1 MTHEGDEAVDGE
13 RRSRQN
19 QPKDIAH
26 KISADGSLIILSASS
41 SISNR
46 QIMFYPTLQ
55 LLLPLLSWRLF
66 GGLAFAPAAIQRCR
80 RQPLKLEFFDD
91 WRLFFFGGL
100 AFAPA
105 ATQRC
110 RRHPLKLEFDDFS
123 DLDLSIGSSSS
134 DLEGKSTNGANL
146 NFHGSDFPEL
156 QSIFQRGPASYT
168 SSISSSLLYKLKSS
182 GFENDD
188 DIASFAMDF
197 ACRPE
202 IISKILIQD
211 FQWNAID
218 AHRARVGITNL
229 VKGRLETTNAYCLE
243 LQSKDIQVAEVASN
257 LSLPVTNVLEALPLS
272 TTDETEN
279 KQEQEGSPKPKL
291 VPWKSVLVND
301 KAKLRRKVKER
312 KKLGNVDDK
321 TSSTEADKD
330 SYNYGL
336 LDNHADRATYHT
348 LFEEL
353 ENLWSFMT
361 VHQASSVVSEPPI
374 RERTAE
380 VYMRHAR
387 LFLGWVVDARES
399 ILGKDLLNELDE
411 RDTDEVQLATKSSSP
426 LATSTSKASVLS
438 EAINIRKAMWKRLQ
452 QRIGKDAT
460 PEDMKRNLSL
470 TDIFLDQNTE
480 SVSSIVQYILWMRDE
495 RRISSNYEAN
505 ILRGLIKIVK
515 FRFAGE
521 LSLSNKTVRSA
532 TSKTPLDDIPV
543 VIELRKFHR
552 DAGNR
557 SKKAPRS
564 SDEGKKWLDWNEY
577 LEVIELLKA
586 DLGDMID
593 KYEMESNKQ
602 PENVDDGVKRQ
613 KSLQLQK
620 KEIAAAFQ
628 HYLILSF
635 FACVPD
641 RQRTFRELQ
650 LGRNFLRVDGDS
662 IEQDMWV
669 IRHSADDYKTG
680 ATYGERPPL
689 PLLPSLTP
697 AIDEFIERWR
707 PCLLRKSEDTSPS
720 SFLFHQSKTGN
731 PLTSNSLYQIVSR
744 CCYKYKEKKTNPH
757 LLRDMIVTHV
767 RKNSDASE
775 KELEALALYMGH
787 SVQMQRDSYD
797 RRTLEQKVMP
807 AVSLMQSINSVD
819 KQQ

>member
-1 MTHEGDEAVDGE
+1 MACIKT
-13 RRSRQN
+13 
-19 QPKDIAH
+19 
-26 KISADGSLIILSASS
+26 SS
-41 SISNR
+41 
-46 QIMFYPTLQ
+46 
-55 LLLPLLSWRLF
+55 LLLLLALLSWRLF
-66 GGLAFAPAAIQRCR
+66 SGLAFAPTAITHRCR
-80 RQPLKLEFFDD
+80 WQ
-91 WRLFFFGGL
+91 
-100 AFAPA
+100 
-105 ATQRC
+105 
-110 RRHPLKLEFDDFS
+110 PLKLEFDDFS
-123 DLDLSIGSSSS
+123 DLDLLAVDISS
-134 DLEGKSTNGANL
+134 DINGRSTSDGAADL
-146 NFHGSDFPEL
+146 NVHIRDFPEL
-156 QSIFQRGPASYT
+156 QSIFQCVPTSYS
-168 SSISSSLLYKLKSS
+168 SSISSSLLHKLKSS
-182 GFENDD
+182 GFMNDD
-188 DIASFAMDF
+188 DISSFAMDF
-197 ACRPE
+197 ASRSE
-202 IISKILIQD
+202 IISQILIHD

-218 AHRARVGITNL
+218 AHRARVGITNM
-229 VKGRLETTNAYCLE
+229 VKGRLEKISGDGLV
-243 LQSKDIQVAEVASN
+243 LQSNEMQVTDSN
-257 LSLPVTNVLEALPLS
+257 LSPPLTNVLEAPPQS
-272 TTDETEN
+272 TDEVEN
-279 KQEQEGSPKPKL
+279 KQTQEAPSKPKL
-291 VPWKSVLVND
+291 ALWKSVLVND
-301 KAKLRRKVKER
+301 KAKLRRTLKER
-312 KKLGNVDDK
+312 KKLNVVDVE
-321 TSSTEADKD
+321 TSSTEADRD

-336 LDNHADRATYHT
+336 LDSHSDRATYHT

-361 VHQASSVVSEPPI
+361 VHQAASVSEPPI

-387 LFLGWVVDARES
+387 LFLGWVVDAREN
-399 ILGKDLLNELDE
+399 ILNADLLTELEEGDVV
-411 RDTDEVQLATKSSSP
+411 EVPSATTSSSP
-426 LATSTSKASVLS
+426 MMASTSKANVQS
-438 EAINIRKAMWKRLQ
+438 EAIGVRTAMWKRLQ

-460 PEDMKRNLSL
+460 PEEMKRNLSL

-480 SVSSIVQYILWMRDE
+480 SATPIVQYILWMRSE
-495 RRISSNYEAN
+495 RSISSNYEAN

-521 LSLSNKTVRSA
+521 LSLSNNTVRSA

-564 SDEGKKWLDWNEY
+564 SDEGKKWLDWSEY

-586 DLGDMID
+586 DVGDMID
-593 KYEMESNKQ
+593 KYDEMEADEQ
-602 PENVDDGVKRQ
+602 PEQVDDGAKRQ
-613 KSLQLQK
+613 KSLQVQQ
-620 KEIAAAFQ
+620 KEIATTFQ
-628 HYLILSF
+628 HYLILAF

-650 LGRNFLRVDGDS
+650 LDKNFVRVDGDS
-662 IEQDMWV
+662 SVTWV

-697 AIDEFIERWR
+697 AIDDFIQRWR
-707 PCLLRKSEDTSPS
+707 PCMLRNSEQTPPS
-720 SFLFHQSKTGN
+720 SFLFHQPRSGN
-731 PLTSNSLYQIVSR
+731 PLTANSMYQIVSR

-807 AVSLMQSINSVD
+807 AVSLMQSMNSVD
-819 KQQ
+819 KQL

>member
-1 MTHEGDEAVDGE
+1 MYL
-13 RRSRQN
+13 
-19 QPKDIAH
+19 P
-26 KISADGSLIILSASS
+26 SS
-41 SISNR
+41 S
-46 QIMFYPTLQ
+46 F
-55 LLLPLLSWRLF
+55 LLALLSWKRF
-66 GGLAFAPAAIQRCR
+66 SGLAFSPGATERCR
-80 RQPLKLEFFDD
+80 RQPLKLQFDD
-91 WRLFFFGGL
+91 L
-100 AFAPA
+100 
-105 ATQRC
+105 T
-110 RRHPLKLEFDDFS
+110 
-123 DLDLSIGSSSS
+123 DLDLSI
-134 DLEGKSTNGANL
+134 DVKPTNGADL
-146 NFHGSDFPEL
+146 NAHISDFPEL
-156 QSIFQRGPASYT
+156 HSMFQRDTISY
-168 SSISSSLLYKLKSS
+168 SPSISSSLIQKLKSS
-182 GFENDD
+182 GFQNDSD
-188 DIASFAMDF
+188 VVSFAMDF
-197 ACRPE
+197 ASRPE
-202 IISKILIQD
+202 VISQILIQD

-218 AHRARVGITNL
+218 AHRARVGITIL
-229 VKGRLETTNAYCLE
+229 VKDKIHTNIELRRLETNIDDGML
-243 LQSKDIQVAEVASN
+243 LQRSEMQSN
-257 LSLPVTNVLEALPLS
+257 ITLPLPNVVEAVPQS
-272 TTDETEN
+272 SEKANSKQPPDELANE
-279 KQEQEGSPKPKL
+279 KVQEAPPKPKL
-291 VPWKSVLVND
+291 APWKSVLVND
-301 KAKLRRKVKER
+301 QAKRRRTVKDRNKIGNDDSKASATDV
-312 KKLGNVDDK
+312 
-321 TSSTEADKD
+321 D

-336 LDNHADRATYHT
+336 IDNHADRTVYHT

-353 ENLWSFMT
+353 ENFWSFMT
-361 VHQASSVVSEPPI
+361 VNQAASVSEPPI

-387 LFLGWVVDARES
+387 LFLGWVVDARGN
-399 ILGKDLLNELDE
+399 ILGMDILNELDKE
-411 RDTDEVQLATKSSSP
+411 DDDVEMQTATKSSP
-426 LATSTSKASVLS
+426 LKASTSKANAIS
-438 EAINIRKAMWKRLQ
+438 EAINVRRAMWKRLH

-460 PEDMKRNLSL
+460 SADMKHNLSL

-480 SVSSIVQYILWMRDE
+480 SAKCIVQYILWMRSE
-495 RRISSNYEAN
+495 RSISSNYEAN

-521 LSLSNKTVRSA
+521 LSVANNVLQSA

-543 VIELRKFHR
+543 VMELRKFHR

-564 SDEGKKWLDWNEY
+564 SDEGKKWMDWDEY
-577 LEVIELLKA
+577 LQVIELLKA
-586 DLGDMID
+586 DLGGMID
-593 KYEMESNKQ
+593 KYVMEANGQSANQ
-602 PENVDDGVKRQ
+602 VNNEVKRQ
-613 KSLQLQK
+613 KSLHVKQ
-620 KEIAAAFQ
+620 KEIATIFQ

-650 LGRNFLRVDGDS
+650 LDKNFMRIDGETNDG
-662 IEQDMWV
+662 EDTWV

-697 AIDEFIERWR
+697 AIDDFIERWR
-707 PCLLRKSEDTSPS
+707 PCLLRNSDDTPPS
-720 SFLFHQSKTGN
+720 SYLFHQPKTGN
-731 PLTSNSLYQIVSR
+731 PLSANSMYQIVSR

>member
-1 MTHEGDEAVDGE
+1 MQYL
-13 RRSRQN
+13 RK
-19 QPKDIAH
+19 P
-26 KISADGSLIILSASS
+26 
-41 SISNR
+41 
-46 QIMFYPTLQ
+46 P
-55 LLLPLLSWRLF
+55 LLLALLSWRLF
-66 GGLAFAPAAIQRCR
+66 QGGLAFAPGASTKRCQ
-80 RQPLKLEFFDD
+80 RQPLKL
-91 WRLFFFGGL
+91 
-100 AFAPA
+100 
-105 ATQRC
+105 Q
-110 RRHPLKLEFDDFS
+110 FDDFS
-123 DLDLSIGSSSS
+123 DLDLSVGNS
-134 DLEGKSTNGANL
+134 DVNGNVMPADGAGPNVC
-146 NFHGSDFPEL
+146 NNSNDFAEL
-156 QSIFQRGPASYT
+156 QSTFQRGSTSYSASV
-168 SSISSSLLYKLKSS
+168 SSSLLQKLKSS
-182 GFENDD
+182 GFQNDND
-188 DIASFAMDF
+188 VVSFAMDF
-197 ACRPE
+197 VSRPE
-202 IISKILIQD
+202 VISQILMQD

-229 VKGRLETTNAYCLE
+229 VKFRLQTKNVDDGTL
-243 LQSKDIQVAEVASN
+243 LQRNEMLSNIYHHVPQSSDVVEDNQSADEKNHEQEQVA
-257 LSLPVTNVLEALPLS
+257 
-272 TTDETEN
+272 
-279 KQEQEGSPKPKL
+279 QPKPKL
-291 VPWKSVLVND
+291 APWKSVLVND
-301 KAKLRRKVKER
+301 KAKLRRTVKDR
-312 KKLGNVDDK
+312 KKLSSVDGK
-321 TSSTEADKD
+321 TSPADSDKD

-336 LDNHADRATYHT
+336 IDNHADRAAYHT
-348 LFEEL
+348 LFLEL
-353 ENLWSFMT
+353 DNLWSFMT
-361 VHQASSVVSEPPI
+361 VHQAASVAEPPI

-387 LFLGWVVDARES
+387 LFLGWVVDARENVMDMN
-399 ILGKDLLNELDE
+399 ILNELD
-411 RDTDEVQLATKSSSP
+411 DEKDAVELPTPTKSSSP
-426 LATSTSKASVLS
+426 LTASTSKASAIR
-438 EAINIRKAMWKRLQ
+438 EAVDVRKAMWKRLK

-460 PEDMKRNLSL
+460 AADMKRNLSL

-480 SVSSIVQYILWMRDE
+480 SATCIVQYILWMRSE
-495 RRISSNYEAN
+495 RSISSNYEAN

-521 LSLSNKTVRSA
+521 VNSSTNKLQSA

-564 SDEGKKWLDWNEY
+564 SDEGKKWLDWSEY

-586 DLGDMID
+586 DLGGMID
-593 KYEMESNKQ
+593 KYETEANEQSANQ
-602 PENVDDGVKRQ
+602 VDNGVKRR
-613 KSLQLQK
+613 KSLQVQQ
-620 KEIAAAFQ
+620 KEIAATFQ

-650 LGRNFLRVDGDS
+650 LDKNFMRIDGESNGEDT
-662 IEQDMWV
+662 WV

-697 AIDEFIERWR
+697 AIDDFIERWR
-707 PCLLRKSEDTSPS
+707 PCLLRNSDDSPPS
-720 SFLFHQSKTGN
+720 SFLFHQPKTGN
-731 PLTSNSLYQIVSR
+731 PLSANSMYQIVSR

-819 KQQ
+819 KPQ

>member
-1 MTHEGDEAVDGE
+1 MYY
-13 RRSRQN
+13 
-19 QPKDIAH
+19 
-26 KISADGSLIILSASS
+26 L
-41 SISNR
+41 
-46 QIMFYPTLQ
+46 PTSP
-55 LLLPLLSWRLF
+55 LLLTLLSWRLF
-66 GGLAFAPAAIQRCR
+66 SGLAFVPGATERCR
-80 RQPLKLEFFDD
+80 RQPLKL
-91 WRLFFFGGL
+91 
-100 AFAPA
+100 
-105 ATQRC
+105 Q
-110 RRHPLKLEFDDFS
+110 FDDFS
-123 DLDLSIGSSSS
+123 DLSIGSS
-134 DLEGKSTNGANL
+134 DVNGRPTNGADL
-146 NFHGSDFPEL
+146 NVYISDFPEL
-156 QSIFQRGPASYT
+156 QSMFHRGTAS
-168 SSISSSLLYKLKSS
+168 SSSLLHKLKSS
-182 GFENDD
+182 GFQNDD
-188 DIASFAMDF
+188 DVASFAMDF
-197 ACRPE
+197 ASRPE
-202 IISKILIQD
+202 IISQILIQD

-229 VKGRLETTNAYCLE
+229 VKERLQTNIDHIML
-243 LQSKDIQVAEVASN
+243 LQSKETQSN
-257 LSLPVTNVLEALPLS
+257 LSLPLPNVVEALPQS
-272 TTDETEN
+272 TEIENKQSTDEANN
-279 KQEQEGSPKPKL
+279 KQEQEAPPKPKL
-291 VPWKSVLVND
+291 APWKSVLVND
-301 KAKLRRKVKER
+301 KAKLRRTVKER
-312 KKLGNVDDK
+312 KKPGNVDDK
-321 TSSTEADKD
+321 TSVPEADKD

-336 LDNHADRATYHT
+336 LDNHIDRATYHT

-361 VHQASSVVSEPPI
+361 VHQSASVSEPPI
-374 RERTAE
+374 RDRTAE

-387 LFLGWVVDARES
+387 LFLGWVVDARGN
-399 ILGKDLLNELDE
+399 ILDMDLLNELDKGDDAVE
-411 RDTDEVQLATKSSSP
+411 EQSATKSSSP
-426 LATSTSKASVLS
+426 LTASTSKASVIS
-438 EAINIRKAMWKRLQ
+438 EAINVRKAMWKKLQ

-460 PEDMKRNLSL
+460 SADLKRNLSL

-480 SVSSIVQYILWMRDE
+480 SATSIVQYILWMRSE
-495 RRISSNYEAN
+495 RSISSNYEAN

-521 LSLSNKTVRSA
+521 LSISNNTVRSA
-532 TSKTPLDDIPV
+532 TSKTVLDDIPV

-552 DAGNR
+552 DAGSR

-564 SDEGKKWLDWNEY
+564 SDEGKKWLDWSEY
-577 LEVIELLKA
+577 LEVIELLKT

-593 KYEMESNKQ
+593 KYELQANGQ
-602 PENVDDGVKRQ
+602 PADQVDNGMKRQ
-613 KSLQLQK
+613 KSLQVLQ
-620 KEIAAAFQ
+620 KEIATTFQ

-650 LGRNFLRVDGDS
+650 LNKNFMRVDGES
-662 IEQDMWV
+662 NGENTWV

-697 AIDEFIERWR
+697 AIDDFIERWR
-707 PCLLRKSEDTSPS
+707 PCLLRNLDDTPPS
-720 SFLFHQSKTGN
+720 SFLFHQPKTGN
-731 PLTSNSLYQIVSR
+731 PLSANSMYQIVSR

>member
-1 MTHEGDEAVDGE
+1 MAFVPGAKE
-13 RRSRQN
+13 RCQ
-19 QPKDIAH
+19 
-26 KISADGSLIILSASS
+26 
-41 SISNR
+41 
-46 QIMFYPTLQ
+46 
-55 LLLPLLSWRLF
+55 
-66 GGLAFAPAAIQRCR
+66 
-80 RQPLKLEFFDD
+80 RQPTNKI
-91 WRLFFFGGL
+91 
-100 AFAPA
+100 
-105 ATQRC
+105 
-110 RRHPLKLEFDDFS
+110 KFDDF
-123 DLDLSIGSSSS
+123 LDLELSVGNS
-134 DLEGKSTNGANL
+134 DVNGNGNPNGGADL
-146 NFHGSDFPEL
+146 NAYNNNDFDEL
-156 QSIFQRGPASYT
+156 QLTFQRGATSY
-168 SSISSSLLYKLKSS
+168 SDSISSSLLHKLKSS
-182 GFENDD
+182 GFQNDND
-188 DIASFAMDF
+188 VVSFAIDF
-197 ACRPE
+197 VSRPE
-202 IISKILIQD
+202 VISQILIQD

-229 VKGRLETTNAYCLE
+229 VRNRLQTSNVDDVMS
-243 LQSKDIQVAEVASN
+243 LQSNEIQSN
-257 LSLPVTNVLEALPLS
+257 ISLPAPSQAVTNHVPQS
-272 TTDETEN
+272 TDMTEENQSTDEVDKEH
-279 KQEQEGSPKPKL
+279 EQEAPPKPKL
-291 VPWKSVLVND
+291 APWKSVLVND
-301 KAKLRRKVKER
+301 KAKLRRTAKDR
-312 KKLGNVDDK
+312 KKLGNVDGK
-321 TSSTEADKD
+321 TSPAVSDKD

-336 LDNHADRATYHT
+336 IDNDADRATYHT

-353 ENLWSFMT
+353 DNLWSFMT
-361 VHQASSVVSEPPI
+361 VHQSGSVFEPPI

-387 LFLGWVVDARES
+387 LFLGWVVDARENVMDMD
-399 ILGKDLLNELDE
+399 ILNGLD
-411 RDTDEVQLATKSSSP
+411 DGDDDIVVPIQTKSSSP
-426 LATSTSKASVLS
+426 LTASTSKASAVS
-438 EAINIRKAMWKRLQ
+438 EAINVRKAMWKRLR

-470 TDIFLDQNTE
+470 TDVFKDQSTD
-480 SVSSIVQYILWMRDE
+480 SATCIVQYILWMRSE
-495 RRISSNYEAN
+495 RSISSNYEAN

-521 LSLSNKTVRSA
+521 VSSSTDKLRSA

-564 SDEGKKWLDWNEY
+564 SDEGKKWLDWSEY

-586 DLGDMID
+586 DLGSMID
-593 KYEMESNKQ
+593 RYETLAKEQ
-602 PENVDDGVKRQ
+602 PENQVDSGVKRQ
-613 KSLQLQK
+613 KSLQVQK
-620 KEIAAAFQ
+620 KEIATTFQ

-650 LGRNFLRVDGDS
+650 LDKNFMRVDGESNGEDT
-662 IEQDMWV
+662 WV

-697 AIDEFIERWR
+697 AIDDFIERWR
-707 PCLLRKSEDTSPS
+707 PCLLQNSDDTPPS
-720 SFLFHQSKTGN
+720 SFLFHQPKTGN
-731 PLTSNSLYQIVSR
+731 PLSANSMYQIVSR

-807 AVSLMQSINSVD
+807 AVSLMQSINSAD
-819 KQQ
+819 NPQ

>member
-1 MTHEGDEAVDGE
+1 M
-13 RRSRQN
+13 
-19 QPKDIAH
+19 
-26 KISADGSLIILSASS
+26 KI
-41 SISNR
+41 
-46 QIMFYPTLQ
+46 MYHPTSQ
-55 LLLPLLSWRLF
+55 LLLAFVSWRF
-66 GGLAFAPAAIQRCR
+66 SGLAFVPAATKWCR
-80 RQPLKLEFFDD
+80 RRPLKLEFN
-91 WRLFFFGGL
+91 
-100 AFAPA
+100 
-105 ATQRC
+105 
-110 RRHPLKLEFDDFS
+110 DF
-123 DLDLSIGSSSS
+123 DLSVGSSSL

-146 NFHGSDFPEL
+146 NANLNLHGSDFPEL
-156 QSIFQRGPASYT
+156 QYIFQCGPTLYT
-168 SSISSSLLYKLKSS
+168 SSVSSSLLHQLKSS
-182 GFENDD
+182 GFKNDD
-188 DIASFAMDF
+188 DITTFAMDF
-197 ACRPE
+197 ASRPE
-202 IISKILIQD
+202 IISQILIQD

-229 VKGRLETTNAYCLE
+229 VKGRLQISNGKGLE
-243 LQSKDIQVAEVASN
+243 SKNKEMQVAAVASN
-257 LSLPVTNVLEALPLS
+257 LSLPLANVLEALPQS
-272 TTDETEN
+272 TDNEAKN
-279 KQEQEGSPKPKL
+279 KQLQEASQKPKL
-291 VPWKSVLVND
+291 APWKSVLVND
-301 KAKLRRKVKER
+301 KAKLRRTIKER
-312 KKLGNVDDK
+312 KKRGNDK
-321 TSSTEADKD
+321 TSSTEVDKD

-336 LDNHADRATYHT
+336 LDNHTDRDTYHT

-387 LFLGWVVDARES
+387 LFLGWVVDARKN
-399 ILGKDLLNELDE
+399 IIDKDLLNDINAG
-411 RDTDEVQLATKSSSP
+411 DTDEVKSVTKSSSP
-426 LATSTSKASVLS
+426 LTTSTSKASVLS
-438 EAINIRKAMWKRLQ
+438 EAIDVRKAIWRRVQ

-460 PEDMKRNLSL
+460 AEDMKRNLSL

-480 SVSSIVQYILWMRDE
+480 SATSVVQYILWLRAE
-495 RRISSNYEAN
+495 RSISSNYEAN

-521 LSLSNKTVRSA
+521 LSLSNNAVRST

-543 VIELRKFHR
+543 IIELRKFHR

-564 SDEGKKWLDWNEY
+564 SDEGKKWLDWSEY

-586 DLGDMID
+586 DLGDMIH
-593 KYEMESNKQ
+593 KYEMESNQQ
-602 PENVDDGVKRQ
+602 PENDEDDDDGVKQ
-613 KSLQLQK
+613 KSLQVHQ
-620 KEIAAAFQ
+620 KEIATTFQ

-650 LGRNFLRVDGDS
+650 LDRNFLKVDGDS
-662 IEQDMWV
+662 NQDTWV

-697 AIDEFIERWR
+697 AIDDFIERWR
-707 PCLLRKSEDTSPS
+707 PCLLRKSDGTSPS
-720 SFLFHQSKTGN
+720 SFLFHQPKTGN
-731 PLTSNSLYQIVSR
+731 PLTANSLYQIVSR

-807 AVSLMQSINSVD
+807 AVSLMQSINSAD

>member
-1 MTHEGDEAVDGE
+1 M
-13 RRSRQN
+13 
-19 QPKDIAH
+19 K
-26 KISADGSLIILSASS
+26 
-41 SISNR
+41 
-46 QIMFYPTLQ
+46 LQ
-55 LLLPLLSWRLF
+55 
-66 GGLAFAPAAIQRCR
+66 
-80 RQPLKLEFFDD
+80 
-91 WRLFFFGGL
+91 
-100 AFAPA
+100 
-105 ATQRC
+105 
-110 RRHPLKLEFDDFS
+110 FDDFL
-123 DLDLSIGSSSS
+123 DLDLSIGSS
-134 DLEGKSTNGANL
+134 DVNGRSTNANGADL
-146 NFHGSDFPEL
+146 NVYISDFPEL
-156 QSIFQRGPASYT
+156 QSMFHRGTTSY
-168 SSISSSLLYKLKSS
+168 SSSTSSSLLHKLKSS
-182 GFENDD
+182 GFQNDD
-188 DIASFAMDF
+188 DVASFAMDF
-197 ACRPE
+197 ASRPE
-202 IISKILIQD
+202 IISQILIQD

-229 VKGRLETTNAYCLE
+229 VKERLQSNIDDGML
-243 LQSKDIQVAEVASN
+243 LQSKDTQSN
-257 LSLPVTNVLEALPLS
+257 LSLPLPNIVVEALPQS
-272 TTDETEN
+272 TETEN
-279 KQEQEGSPKPKL
+279 KLSTDEENSNEQEKEAPPKPKL
-291 VPWKSVLVND
+291 APWKSVLVND
-301 KAKLRRKVKER
+301 KAKLRRTVKER
-312 KKLGNVDDK
+312 KKPGNVDDK
-321 TSSTEADKD
+321 TSAPEADKD

-336 LDNHADRATYHT
+336 LDNHIDRATYHT

-361 VHQASSVVSEPPI
+361 VHQSASVSEPPI
-374 RERTAE
+374 RDRTAE

-387 LFLGWVVDARES
+387 LFLGWVVDARGN
-399 ILGKDLLNELDE
+399 ILDMDLLNELDKGDDAVE
-411 RDTDEVQLATKSSSP
+411 EQSATKSSSP
-426 LATSTSKASVLS
+426 LTASTSKASVIS
-438 EAINIRKAMWKRLQ
+438 EAINVRKAMWKRLQ

-460 PEDMKRNLSL
+460 SADLKRNLSL
-470 TDIFLDQNTE
+470 TDIFLDQNTD
-480 SVSSIVQYILWMRDE
+480 SATSIVQYILWMRSE
-495 RRISSNYEAN
+495 RSISSNYEAN

-521 LSLSNKTVRSA
+521 LSVSNNTVRSA
-532 TSKTPLDDIPV
+532 TSKTVLDDIPV

-552 DAGNR
+552 DAGSR

-564 SDEGKKWLDWNEY
+564 SDEGKKWLDWSEY
-577 LEVIELLKA
+577 LEVIELLKT

-593 KYEMESNKQ
+593 KYELQANGQ
-602 PENVDDGVKRQ
+602 PADQVDNGTKRQ
-613 KSLQLQK
+613 KSLQVQQ
-620 KEIAAAFQ
+620 KEIATTFQ

-650 LGRNFLRVDGDS
+650 LDKNFMRVDGESNGEDT
-662 IEQDMWV
+662 WV

-697 AIDEFIERWR
+697 ATDDFIERWR
-707 PCLLRKSEDTSPS
+707 PCLLRNSDDTPPS
-720 SFLFHQSKTGN
+720 SFLFHQPKTGN
-731 PLTSNSLYQIVSR
+731 PLSANSMYQIVSR